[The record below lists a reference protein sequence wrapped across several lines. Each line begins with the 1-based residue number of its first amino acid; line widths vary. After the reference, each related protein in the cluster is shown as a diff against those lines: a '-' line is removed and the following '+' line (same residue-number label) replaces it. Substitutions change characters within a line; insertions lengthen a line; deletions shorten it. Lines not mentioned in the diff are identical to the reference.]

1 MSTAVA
7 PGDLSDLLDEYFTLD
22 FQRFLMRHSRA
33 RALAGP
39 SLMGG
44 PRGIEHWTFDYVR
57 RHVDT
62 CLRDVSMLVL
72 ELAEERGFAP
82 AAAVP
87 LLRQRLETHFAE
99 IHEQLLADR
108 NSPPANEYDVRP
120 SAEALAEVRL
130 YGRERLAK
138 AMTALSSGRLESRL
152 TPRAGLLSQLAA
164 RAGGGERLLLTAVI
178 VLCAL
183 WLWSVL

>member
-1 MSTAVA
+1 MAGDAV
-7 PGDLSDLLDEYFTLD
+7 PGDLPELLDEYFRLD
-22 FQRFLMRHSRA
+22 FERFLVRHTRA

-44 PRGIEHWTFDYVR
+44 ARGIEHWTFDYVR

-87 LLRQRLETHFAE
+87 QVRQRLAEHFE
-99 IHEQLLADR
+99 SIHQRLFTDTQA
-108 NSPPANEYDVRP
+108 PQAHEYDVRP
-120 SAEALAEVRL
+120 SWEALAAVQRHAM
-130 YGRERLAK
+130 ERLAS
-138 AMTALSSGRLESRL
+138 AMTALSAGRLEARLVPRVSPFSRL
-152 TPRAGLLSQLAA
+152 ITA
-164 RAGGGERLLLTAVI
+164 AGGGDRLLLIVAAAAAVLAMI
-178 VLCAL
+178 AVL
-183 WLWSVL
+183 